1 MRRRRQLWRERRK
14 LLDVEGAEG
23 EGDLGGGGGERNEM
37 FNVFLFYNLCQE
49 ICIYFC
55 SYTYEQKVFD
65 KIKFVKSIG

>member
-1 MRRRRQLWRERRK
+1 MRRRRQPWRERRK

-49 ICIYFC
+49 ISNILMNKKYL
-55 SYTYEQKVFD
+55 T
-65 KIKFVKSIG
+65 KSNS